1 MKKTSVKLTALG
13 LSGAL
18 ALGGVG
24 GAVCARAVSAPGS
37 AAPVTLSAA

>member
-24 GAVCARAVSAPGS
+24 GAADQPAQCWG
-37 AAPVTLSAA
+37 AAGMRF